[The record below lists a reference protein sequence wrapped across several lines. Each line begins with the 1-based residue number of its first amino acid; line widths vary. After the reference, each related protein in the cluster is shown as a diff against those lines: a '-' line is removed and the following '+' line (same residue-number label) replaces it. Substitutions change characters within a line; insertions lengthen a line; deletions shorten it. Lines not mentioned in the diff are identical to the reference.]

1 MGNEWKERG
10 EHCWIGEQLD
20 SLRRKLTLG
29 FRGTVKELNLVKE
42 ISTLRTTECWSWK
55 DLGDL
60 LVQGPHYLDAEIEA
74 C

>member
-1 MGNEWKERG
+1 M
-10 EHCWIGEQLD
+10 GEQLD
-20 SLRRKLTLG
+20 SLRRKLTSE
-29 FRGTVKELNLVKE
+29 FRGTVKKLSLVKE

-60 LVQGPHYLDAEIEA
+60 VVQGPHYLDAEIED